1 MKLIH
6 FYRKDKALQLANTML
21 ITMLLHY
28 NRLNSLDIHH
38 NDTFNVFGKK
48 RLIQNDA
55 LSML

>member
-21 ITMLLHY
+21 IAMLLH
-28 NRLNSLDIHH
+28 NNQLNSLDIHH

-48 RLIQNDA
+48 RLMQNDA
-55 LSML
+55 